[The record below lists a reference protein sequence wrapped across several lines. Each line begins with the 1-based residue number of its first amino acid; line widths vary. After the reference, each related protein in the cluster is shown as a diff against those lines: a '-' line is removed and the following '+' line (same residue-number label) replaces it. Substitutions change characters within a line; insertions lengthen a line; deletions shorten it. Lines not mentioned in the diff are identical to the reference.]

1 MTTMNDDV
9 SLNSTRVDISNVNP
23 GERGTPDQITIR
35 ARLASSLQDVSLSQS
50 VTVIVQLES
59 GSIQKDY
66 DGALLEARKRAAL
79 IFDALARNLQT

>member
-1 MTTMNDDV
+1 M
-9 SLNSTRVDISNVNP
+9 
-23 GERGTPDQITIR
+23 IR
-35 ARLASSLQDVSLSQS
+35 AGLASSLHDVTLSQS